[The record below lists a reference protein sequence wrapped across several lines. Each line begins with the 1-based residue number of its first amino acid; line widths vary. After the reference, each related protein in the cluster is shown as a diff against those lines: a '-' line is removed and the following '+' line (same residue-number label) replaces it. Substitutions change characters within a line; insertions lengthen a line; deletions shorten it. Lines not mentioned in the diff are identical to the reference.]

1 MTSIPVVGA
10 LPPVPRASD
19 ADTRLRKTAL
29 QLEGVFVQRLFAAMR
44 ETVPGDGATPK
55 SNAEETFTD
64 LMDSKLA
71 EQAPTQ
77 WHGRHS
83 LAEALY
89 HQLRGRLHG
98 DAGVPSAK

>member
-1 MTSIPVVGA
+1 MTIPPIGA
-10 LPPVPRASD
+10 AATPRASD
-19 ADTRLRKTAL
+19 SDARLRKTAL

-44 ETVPGDGATPK
+44 ETVPQDGAIAS

-89 HQLRGRLHG
+89 HQLRGRLHEQ
-98 DAGVPSAK
+98 DAP